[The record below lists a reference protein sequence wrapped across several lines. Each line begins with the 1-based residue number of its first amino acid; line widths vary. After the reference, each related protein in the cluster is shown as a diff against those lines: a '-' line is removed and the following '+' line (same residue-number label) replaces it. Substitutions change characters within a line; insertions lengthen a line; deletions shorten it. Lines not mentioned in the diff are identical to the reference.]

1 LSKEVVATEDNEG
14 VCVGDVIQTYSFWS
28 KLMVIGD
35 AKPDICRYPSQS
47 SILATHNEGWLALT
61 TTLTIEPPTLEL
73 LD

>member
-1 LSKEVVATEDNEG
+1 MSKEVVATEDNEE
-14 VCVGDVIQTYSFWS
+14 VRVGDVIQHYSFWS

-47 SILATHNEGWLALT
+47 SILATHNDGWLGFMTALT
-61 TTLTIEPPTLEL
+61 TDPPTVEL